1 MILTG
6 SAIMAACTIWIF
18 LPGLPDMARVALCL
32 GFSFFGGL
40 LPPSG
45 EDHGNAQLVPWR
57 VLVSSGAR
65 SSLAA
70 RRQADS
76 VTMDRC
82 HEPSP
87 QQLPA
92 QLHSSP

>member
-1 MILTG
+1 MVVPWRPREDVRRPG
-6 SAIMAACTIWIF
+6 SATI
-18 LPGLPDMARVALCL
+18 
-32 GFSFFGGL
+32 GGL

-45 EDHGNAQLVPWR
+45 EVHGNAQLVPLR

-70 RRQADS
+70 RGQADS
-76 VTMDRC
+76 ATMDKC